1 MFATAIEDNY
11 NRLFFGLQI
20 LTSLFCLG
28 WCGVLG
34 QQIFEM
40 NRKTW
45 VQEVRRWTATVS
57 LLFLLSQPIIN
68 PRAVLRSLTWGRI
81 NLRLHTSVLLGK
93 SDSPHKWNHHNGNS
107 LFFPRLFNL
116 FCITSHFLPQGKFI
130 KDLEPL
136 IFPVKGDRANKSQT
150 SLPVGL
156 HEAAPTENPIWGLSE
171 HSICASCS

>member
-11 NRLFFGLQI
+11 NRLFFWSPD
-20 LTSLFCLG
+20 TSLFCPG
-28 WCGVLG
+28 WCRVLG

-40 NRKTW
+40 NQKTW
-45 VQEVRRWTATVS
+45 VQEVRLWTATVS
-57 LLFLLSQPIIN
+57 LLFLPSQPIIN
-68 PRAVLRSLTWGRI
+68 PRAVLRSLTWGGLTFDFTPLCCLGNQIR
-81 NLRLHTSVLLGK
+81 HT
-93 SDSPHKWNHHNGNS
+93 KWNHHNGDS

-136 IFPVKGDRANKSQT
+136 IFPVKGDRANKSRT

-156 HEAAPTENPIWGLSE
+156 HEATPRENPVWGLSE
-171 HSICASCS
+171 HIICASCS